1 MLAPG
6 LKSAPLGAELQA
18 SDDLSR
24 HQEALDV
31 VSTFAAQLHE
41 HMETCIDGQAVTHD
55 SQVAQACCEVAGV
68 HDIQHCSITSLLVC
82 SCVPCCLRPLLDS
95 LHLNAYKGN
104 ASGVMSN
111 ILSRIGCDQFC
122 LLCQAVTVQSR

>member
-1 MLAPG
+1 MLQSRQDLNMLAPG

-55 SQVAQACCEVAGV
+55 PQVAQACCEVAGV
-68 HDIQHCSITSLLVC
+68 HDITALLYNIPPCLFLCSLLF
-82 SCVPCCLRPLLDS
+82 
-95 LHLNAYKGN
+95 A
-104 ASGVMSN
+104 A
-111 ILSRIGCDQFC
+111 
-122 LLCQAVTVQSR
+122 TT